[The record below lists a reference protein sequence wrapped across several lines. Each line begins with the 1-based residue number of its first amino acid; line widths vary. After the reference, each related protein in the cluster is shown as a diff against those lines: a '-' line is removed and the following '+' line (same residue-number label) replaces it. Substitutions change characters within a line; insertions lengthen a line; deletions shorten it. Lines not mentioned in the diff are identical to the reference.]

1 VPTWLE
7 NIEADASRRLAL
19 PPGRAPT
26 QELARY
32 REFLKETSNRLR
44 SWHESGA
51 GGRQLCQARA
61 KVMDTLLRHLL
72 AAVLGH
78 QSGLVSSTAN
88 APASLPL
95 PCFALVAIGGYGRAE
110 LNPHSDI
117 DILFLHNVKN
127 ATGSHSPAY
136 THLTAVTDGL
146 LYPLWDIGLKLGH
159 SVRTIEECVAV
170 AHSDMQSKTS
180 LLEARFITGDGD
192 LFAHLQ
198 DVVLMRSVRGCEDEY
213 IASRLEDQA
222 ARRAKYGGSACMQE
236 PNIKNG
242 CGGLRDY
249 QNLLWMA
256 FFKYRTRT
264 FEELEARDLI
274 SHEER
279 VDLEA
284 AYDFLL
290 RVRNELHYETRR
302 ATEVLARS
310 LQPRIA
316 ANLGYADRSPV
327 RRIELFMRDLYIH
340 LRHIDLISRTLEQRL
355 ALLPHPTRRIPS
367 LRDLLR
373 RGRRRVNQRLD
384 DGFRFVDGQIHALS
398 NDVFRDEPH
407 RLLRVFLHAQQRGLR
422 LHPDLAQLIRN
433 QLVLVD
439 RRFLREPQGH
449 ETFLEILNQRGNVA
463 PILRAMHDVG
473 LLGRY
478 LPEFGRL
485 TCLVQHEFYHQY
497 TADEHT
503 LSCIDHLDR
512 VAEADLTPHR
522 NYSELFH
529 SIERPFV
536 LYLALLLHDVGK
548 ARRSGH
554 HSEIGARAALVVS
567 RRLGLDG
574 ATAHTL
580 RLIIEHHLLMAT
592 VSQRRDLD
600 DPAVIR
606 QFVGQVQSLDNLK
619 LLTLHTLVDSLGTSD
634 QLWNG
639 FKDSLLIQL
648 YHEAR
653 EWFEGTT
660 TSLHAAAKERELLL
674 AEVRQQLPDSV
685 TDEELDAHFESLPP
699 RYFQIHSVREIVAD
713 VHLVNGFLRRRQD
726 DTVHP
731 LAPAIACHNESAR
744 GYTVIK
750 VCTWDRLGLFHAISG
765 SLTAAGL
772 NILNARIFTRSDAII
787 LDTFYVVDART
798 GLPASPE
805 NRAKFES
812 TLVGVLTENIDLGP
826 LIARRKPAAPLYL
839 PAEGERIPTSIRID
853 NDISETRTV
862 IDLETED
869 YPGLLHTISRTF
881 TDLGVDISLAKICTE
896 KGAAIDSFYVAER
909 DGQKINNPERHADIQ
924 RALTEAIQKQ
934 MCAQS

>member
-1 VPTWLE
+1 VPTWLD
-7 NIEADASRRLAL
+7 NIDAEAESRLAL
-19 PPGRAPT
+19 PPGQSPT

-32 REFLKETSNRLR
+32 RDFLKEASGRLR

-51 GGRQLCQARA
+51 GGRELCQARA
-61 KVMDTLLRHLL
+61 AVLDALLRHLL
-72 AAVLGH
+72 RAVLE
-78 QSGLVSSTAN
+78 
-88 APASLPL
+88 SLPI
-95 PCFALVAIGGYGRAE
+95 PTSSRMPRFALVAIGGYGRGE
-110 LNPHSDI
+110 LNPYSDI
-117 DILFLHNVKN
+117 DILFLHNVEN
-127 ATGSHSPAY
+127 ATVPGGEAHAQ
-136 THLTAVTDGL
+136 LAAVTDGL

-159 SVRTIEECVAV
+159 SVRTVEDCVAV
-170 AHSDMQSKTS
+170 AGRDMQSRTS
-180 LLEARFITGDGD
+180 LLEARFITGDKN
-192 LFAHLQ
+192 LFERLES
-198 DVVLMRSVRGCEDEY
+198 VVLARCVRGREDEY
-213 IASRLEDQA
+213 IASRLEDQE
-222 ARRAKYGGSACMQE
+222 ARRAKHGGSASMQE

-264 FEELEARDLI
+264 LEELEARDLV

-279 VDLEA
+279 VHLET
-284 AYDFLL
+284 AYDYLL
-290 RVRNELHYETRR
+290 RVRTELHYETRR

-310 LQPRIA
+310 LQPRVA
-316 ANLGYADRSPV
+316 ANLGYTDRSPV
-327 RRIELFMRDLYIH
+327 RRIESFMRELYIH
-340 LRHIDLISRTLEQRL
+340 LRHVYLITRTLEQRL
-355 ALLPHPTRRIPS
+355 ALLPNHSRRIPS

-373 RGRRRVNQRLD
+373 RGRRRVNQRLV
-384 DGFRFVDGQIHALS
+384 DGFRLVDGEIHAVS
-398 NDVFRDEPH
+398 KNVFREEPH

-433 QLVLVD
+433 QLDLVD
-439 RRFLREPQGH
+439 RAFLRDPRGH

-463 PILRAMHDVG
+463 PILRAMHEVG

-503 LSCIDHLDR
+503 LACIDHLDQI
-512 VAEADLTPHR
+512 VEADQPPHR
-522 NYSELFH
+522 NYTELFQ
-529 SIERPFV
+529 SVERPFV

-548 ARRSGH
+548 ARRSGR

-580 RLIIEHHLLMAT
+580 RLIIEHHLLMAS

-606 QFVGQVQSLDNLK
+606 HFADQVQSLENLK

-634 QLWNG
+634 KLWNG

-648 YHEAR
+648 HHEAR
-653 EWFEGTT
+653 ELLEGTPT
-660 TSLHAAAKERELLL
+660 FLRAAAKERELLL
-674 AEVRQQLPDSV
+674 DEVRQHLPDSV
-685 TDEELDAHFESLPP
+685 SDEELEAHFGSLPP
-699 RYFQIHSVREIVAD
+699 RYFQIHSAREIVAD
-713 VHLVNGFLRRRQD
+713 VKLVNGFLRRRLD
-726 DTVHP
+726 DTIHP
-731 LAPAIACHNESAR
+731 LAPIIACQNEPAR
-744 GYTVIK
+744 GYTVVK
-750 VCTWDRLGLFHAISG
+750 VCTWDRLGLFNNISG
-765 SLTAAGL
+765 ALTAAGL
-772 NILNARIFTRSDAII
+772 NILNARIFTRADGII

-798 GLPASPE
+798 GLPASRE
-805 NRAKFES
+805 DRDKFES
-812 TLVGVLTENIDLGP
+812 ILVRVLTEFVDLEP

-839 PAEGERIPTSIRID
+839 PAEDERIPTSIRID
-853 NDISETRTV
+853 NESSESRTV

-869 YPGLLHTISRTF
+869 VPGLLHTVSRTL

-896 KGAAIDSFYVAER
+896 KGAAVDSFYVAER
-909 DGQKINNPERHADIQ
+909 DGQKITRPERQAEIQ
-924 RALTEAIQKQ
+924 RALTDVIQRQ
-934 MCAQS
+934 AYPGP

>member
-1 VPTWLE
+1 VPIWLQ
-7 NIEADASRRLAL
+7 NIEAEAERRLAL

-32 REFLKETSNRLR
+32 REFLKEATNRLR

-61 KVMDTLLRHLL
+61 TVMDTLLRHLL
-72 AAVLGH
+72 RAVLGD
-78 QSGLVSSTAN
+78 QSRSGSTSDPPAN
-88 APASLPL
+88 LQL

-117 DILFLHNVKN
+117 DILFLHNVTN
-127 ATGSHSPAY
+127 ATGSRGAAY
-136 THLTAVTDGL
+136 GHLTAVTEGV
-146 LYPLWDIGLKLGH
+146 LYPLWDLGLKLGH
-159 SVRTIEECVAV
+159 SVRTIEDCVAV
-170 AHSDMQSKTS
+170 ANRDMQSKTS
-180 LLEARFITGDGD
+180 LLEARFITGDAD
-192 LFAHLQ
+192 LFARLQ
-198 DVVLMRSVRGCEDEY
+198 DVVLARSVRGREDEY

-264 FEELEARDLI
+264 FEELEGRALI

-290 RVRNELHYETRR
+290 RVRNALHYETRR

-316 ANLGYADRSPV
+316 AKLGYVDRSPV
-327 RRIELFMRDLYIH
+327 RRIELFMRNLYIH

-355 ALLPHPTRRIPS
+355 ALLPNQSRRIPS

-373 RGRRRVNQRLD
+373 RSRQRMNQRLV
-384 DGFRFVDGQIHALS
+384 DGFRCVDGQIHAVS
-398 NDVFRDEPH
+398 NDVFAVEPH

-433 QLVLVD
+433 QLDRVD
-439 RRFLREPQGH
+439 RRFLRDPQGH

-463 PILRAMHDVG
+463 PILRVMHDVG

-503 LSCIDHLDR
+503 LTCIEHLDR
-512 VAEADLTPHR
+512 VAEAEQLPHR

-548 ARRSGH
+548 AHRSGR

-606 QFVGQVQSLDNLK
+606 QFVGQVESLENLK

-639 FKDSLLIQL
+639 FKNSLLLQL
-648 YHEAR
+648 YHEAC
-653 EWFEGTT
+653 ELLEGTST
-660 TSLHAAAKERELLL
+660 FLHAAAKERELLL
-674 AEVRQQLPDSV
+674 AEVRRHLPDGVS
-685 TDEELDAHFESLPP
+685 DEELEAHFQSLPP
-699 RYFQIHSVREIVAD
+699 RYFQIHSAREMVAD
-713 VHLVNGFLRRRQD
+713 VNLVHGFLRRRQD
-726 DTVHP
+726 DSVHP
-731 LAPAIACHNESAR
+731 LAPAIACHNETAR
-744 GYTVIK
+744 GYTVVK

-772 NILNARIFTRSDAII
+772 NILSARIFTRSDAII
-787 LDTFYVVDART
+787 LDTFYVVDARS
-798 GLPASPE
+798 GLPASPG
-805 NRAKFES
+805 NRDTFES
-812 TLVGVLTENIDLGP
+812 ILAGVLTENLDLGP
-826 LIARRKPAAPLYL
+826 LIAGRKTVPPLYL

-853 NDISETRTV
+853 NETSETRTV

-869 YPGLLHTISRTF
+869 HPGLLHTISRTLM
-881 TDLGVDISLAKICTE
+881 DLGVDISLAKICTE

-909 DGQKINNPERHADIQ
+909 DGQKINNPERQAEIQ
-924 RALTEAIQKQ
+924 RALTKAIQQ
-934 MCAQS
+934 QVPAPA